1 MKCISDRCN
10 YKGEMEIRERGP
22 HIGPYC
28 PKCDKWQGEWLKKT
42 EENLKRVTKKQEV
55 M

>member
-10 YKGEMEIRERGP
+10 YKGDMEIKETGP

-28 PKCDKWQGEWLKKT
+28 PKCGKWQGKWQMKT
-42 EENLKRVTKKQEV
+42 EENLKLITKK
-55 M
+55 